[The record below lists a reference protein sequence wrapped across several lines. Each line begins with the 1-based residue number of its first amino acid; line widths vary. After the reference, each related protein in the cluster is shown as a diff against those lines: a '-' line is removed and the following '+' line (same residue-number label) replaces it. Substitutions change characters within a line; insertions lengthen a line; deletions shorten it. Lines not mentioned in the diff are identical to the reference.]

1 MGEVATRGGM
11 SHRRERAS
19 TVVREI
25 QPKEFPAPPS
35 NVSQF
40 PPSVAEEHLVSRA
53 VFTRMREPWLLSS
66 ALLWFFTSRSHWIES
81 VVYVTDSE
89 PLSHPKPSVYKITPA
104 TVFKRQLIKY

>member
-1 MGEVATRGGM
+1 MGEVATREAM

-19 TVVREI
+19 TLVREI
-25 QPKEFPAPPS
+25 QPKELPVLPT

-53 VFTRMREPWLLSS
+53 VFTRMQELWSLSS
-66 ALLWFFTSRSHWIES
+66 ALLWFFTFRSHWIES
-81 VVYVTDSE
+81 VVYVTGSE

-104 TVFKRQLIKY
+104 TVFKRQLVKY